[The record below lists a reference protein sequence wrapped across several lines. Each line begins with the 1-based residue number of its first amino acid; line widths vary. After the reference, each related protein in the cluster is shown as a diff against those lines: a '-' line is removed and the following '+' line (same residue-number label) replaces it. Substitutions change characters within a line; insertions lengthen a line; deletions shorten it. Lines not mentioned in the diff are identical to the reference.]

1 MSDVILN
8 NIKKEGLSNTAKML
22 GVDVIELLQK
32 YDLNYLIFDDINF
45 KPYMS
50 GVHGKVIF
58 DNGYGVSVIKHEY
71 SYGGPQGFYELAVI
85 NDEGDVIYD
94 TPVTDDVIGWL
105 TPKDIT
111 ELMIQVQD
119 LKST

>member
-8 NIKKEGLSNTAKML
+8 NIKKEGLLNTSKML
-22 GVDVIELLQK
+22 GIDVIELLQK
-32 YDLNYLIFDDINF
+32 YNLNYLTFYDINL
-45 KPYMS
+45 KPYMN
-50 GVHGKVIF
+50 GVHGRVIF

-71 SYGGPQGFYELAVI
+71 SYGGDKGFYELAVI
-85 NDEGDVIYD
+85 DSEGDVIYD

>member
-22 GVDVIELLQK
+22 GIDVIELLQK
-32 YDLNYLIFDDINF
+32 YDLDYLIFDDINF
-45 KPYMS
+45 KPYMN
-50 GVHGKVIF
+50 GVYGKVIF
-58 DNGYGVSVIKHEY
+58 GNGYGVSVIKHEY
-71 SYGGPQGFYELAVI
+71 SYGGPEGFYELAVI

-94 TPVTDDVIGWL
+94 TPVTDNVIGWL
-105 TPKDIT
+105 NPKEIT

-119 LKST
+119 LKNA

>member
-8 NIKKEGLSNTAKML
+8 HIKKQGLLNTAKMI
-22 GVDVIELLQK
+22 GVHVIDLLNK
-32 YDLNYLIFDDINF
+32 YDLDYLTFDDIDL

-50 GVHGKVIF
+50 GVHGRIIF

-71 SYGGPQGFYELAVI
+71 SYGGDKGFYELAVI
-85 NDEGDVIYD
+85 NSEGDVLYD
-94 TPVTDDVIGWL
+94 TPITDDVIGWL
-105 TPKDIT
+105 TSKDVT
-111 ELMIQVQD
+111 EIMIQVQD